1 MKCKRRILAIATAFG
16 CLLGSLPAIPA
27 AAISDAALEQLQQ
40 GDSYQ
45 VVSVNFSEET
55 NCVSFMYVQDLSSNE
70 IFQISCGIRNY
81 NAAIAG
87 DEIPQ
92 AGDLIDMDWCGE
104 MAEVYPGCMHLECG
118 DTIENLGS
126 VWELETID
134 LTVVSVENKRNFT
147 LEAADG
153 TQYSYC
159 DSTAGYGGVEVL
171 GAVGD
176 TVTMAKFGDRV
187 IRRYGSPD
195 AAPVVEEWM
204 MDFAVVGKNAET
216 GRMALASLESG
227 STYYFSEAELEDA
240 MTEQDPIEYGDMLR
254 IRGLDMCTVLYG
266 TNTFTLQEGYS
277 VTDLGSL
284 FDYGRVTTVTL
295 GEKEEDYPTIPL
307 TGEDGTYYYYIDYLA
322 NTPQQF
328 CDPDWTAF
336 GAGTQMDFVSF
347 KGRPLLPLDSQGYV
361 MRMLGM
367 NEEKYYFTYLTND
380 EPNAT
385 NVFSIPATAADA
397 YLCNSTDLRIGSI
410 FRFYGL
416 GAPTETYGVNGFEY
430 ADHAVIWHDTRIS
443 CSISSVL
450 CTITKNDGIYVTAEH
465 NGTSYRFCAN
475 WIAGCDS
482 STFQT
487 DPCTL
492 AVGDMLYLK
501 IHNGRVLGA
510 GERYYPEE
518 HLDQRDYA
526 VVGVDDAEDP
536 QQYVLCSITKG
547 SKGKTYYV
555 DAQLLADFGI
565 TEPVGY
571 GDFLTL
577 YGTKT
582 YGTATDGTFSLTMN
596 PEEKGAYIQFTLRTP
611 QSVYS
616 RRLNYFADASLID
629 YTVTVDPED
638 PEAVQLTSDAGTF
651 RYVTDFAGEYLQ
663 PNGVDWS
670 SVQTGDTLQVFTY
683 AETPLIPMDPALH
696 LQRYYGEISN
706 TYADYCILDGEVR
719 VEMDALKAML
729 PEDYTAK
736 YADGLIIWYTGS
748 MDASTYPIGMAE
760 MFYVFDCGT
769 AGGTELRAQR
779 TYYMDY
785 LEAHQK
791 EPIIQM
797 TAGDVDADGMATILD
812 VIQLSKC
819 LMGTE
824 TLPDLTVTTP
834 IRADFDQNG
843 VVNTADA
850 LALMKKL
857 VFMVY

>member
-1 MKCKRRILAIATAFG
+1 MKSKRRILAIATALG

-45 VVSVNFSEET
+45 VVSVEFSEAQ
-55 NCVSFMYVQDLSSNE
+55 NCVTNMYVQDFSGSLWQLTGTSMKLS
-70 IFQISCGIRNY
+70 
-81 NAAIAG
+81 AALAG
-87 DEIPQ
+87 EKIPQ
-92 AGDLIDMDWCGE
+92 PGDLIDLDFNGYILE
-104 MAEVYPGCMHLECG
+104 IYPSLMELIYG

-126 VWELETID
+126 VWELDAID
-134 LTVVSVENKRNFT
+134 LTVVSIANGMKYT

-153 TQYSYC
+153 TQYSYYDDTSVC
-159 DSTAGYGGVEVL
+159 LGLEAL

-176 TVTMAKFGDRV
+176 TVTMAKLGDRV

-204 MDFAVVGKNAET
+204 MDFAVVGKNDET
-216 GRMALASLESG
+216 GKMALASLESG

-254 IRGLDMCTVLYG
+254 IRGLDMCTELYG

-284 FDYGRVTTVTL
+284 YDCGRVTTVTL

-322 NTPQQF
+322 DTPQQF

-336 GAGTQMDFVSF
+336 EAGTEMDFITF
-347 KGRPLLPLDSQGYV
+347 KGRPLLPLGNDCRE
-361 MRMLGM
+361 MRILGM
-367 NEEKYYFTYLTND
+367 DGDICYCVFTDTTTD
-380 EPNAT
+380 
-385 NVFSIPATAADA
+385 VFSIPAKE
-397 YLCNSTDLRIGSI
+397 LQCNSTDLRLGST
-410 FRFYGL
+410 FRIYGL
-416 GAPTETYGVNGFEY
+416 VEPTETYGVKDYAY
-430 ADHAVIWHDTRIS
+430 ADHAVVWNDTRANFS
-443 CSISSVL
+443 TSSVL
-450 CTITKNDGIYVTAEH
+450 CTITKNDGIYVTAER
-465 NGTSYRFCAN
+465 NGTSYRFCAE

-482 STFQT
+482 STFKT

-501 IHNGRVLGA
+501 IHNGGVFGA

-582 YGTATDGTFSLTMN
+582 YGTATDGTFSLTMD

-748 MDASTYPIGMAE
+748 MNASTYPIGMAE

-785 LEAHQK
+785 LEQHQK
-791 EPIIQM
+791 EPVIKM

-824 TLPDLTVTTP
+824 TLPDLTVTTS

>member
-1 MKCKRRILAIATAFG
+1 MKCKRRILAIATALG
-16 CLLGSLPAIPA
+16 CLLGSLPAVPA

-45 VVSVNFSEET
+45 VVSVEFSEAQ
-55 NCVSFMYVQDLSSNE
+55 NCVTNMYVQDFSGSLWQLTGTSMKLS
-70 IFQISCGIRNY
+70 
-81 NAAIAG
+81 AALAG
-87 DEIPQ
+87 EKIPQ
-92 AGDLIDMDWCGE
+92 PGDLIDLDFNGYILELYPSIME
-104 MAEVYPGCMHLECG
+104 LVYG

-126 VWELETID
+126 VWELEAID
-134 LTVVSVENKRNFT
+134 LTVVSVESTKKYT

-153 TQYSYC
+153 TQYCYYDDASVYLGLE
-159 DSTAGYGGVEVL
+159 AL

-176 TVTMAKFGDRV
+176 TVTMAKLGDQLL
-187 IRRYGSPD
+187 RRYGSAD
-195 AAPVVEEWM
+195 AAPLVEEWM
-204 MDFAVVGKNAET
+204 MDFAVVGRNAET
-216 GRMALASLESG
+216 GRMTLASLEDG
-227 STYYFSEAELEDA
+227 GTYYFSEEELEGA
-240 MTEQDPIEYGDMLR
+240 MVLKDPIEYGDMLR
-254 IRGLDMCTVLYG
+254 IRGLESCTELYG
-266 TNTFTLQEGYS
+266 TNSFTLQEDYS

-284 FDYGRVTTVTL
+284 FDNGFVKTVTI
-295 GEKEEDYPTIPL
+295 GEKEEYDPTIPL
-307 TGEDGTYYYYIDYLA
+307 TLGDRTYYYYIDYLA

-336 GAGTQMDFVSF
+336 EAGTEMDFITF
-347 KGRPLLPLDSQGYV
+347 KGRPLLPLGNDCRE
-361 MRMLGM
+361 MRILGM
-367 NEEKYYFTYLTND
+367 DSDSCYCVFTDTTTD
-380 EPNAT
+380 
-385 NVFSIPATAADA
+385 VFSIPAKE
-397 YLCNSTDLRIGSI
+397 LQCNSTDLRLGST
-410 FRFYGL
+410 FRIYGL
-416 GAPTETYGVNGFEY
+416 DEPTETYGVKEYAY
-430 ADHAVIWHDTRIS
+430 ADHAVVWNDTRANFS
-443 CSISSVL
+443 TSSVP
-450 CTITKNDGIYVTAEH
+450 CAITENDGVYVTAEH
-465 NGTSYRFCAN
+465 NGTSYRFCAE
-475 WIAGCDS
+475 WIADCDS
-482 STFQT
+482 STFET

-492 AVGDMLYLK
+492 AVGDMLYLQV
-501 IHNGRVLGA
+501 HNGGVFGA
-510 GERYYPEE
+510 GKRYYPEE
-518 HLDQRDYA
+518 HLDSRDYA

-536 QQYVLCSITKG
+536 QQYVLCSVTDG
-547 SKGKTYYV
+547 SKGKTYYM
-555 DAQLLADFGI
+555 DAQLLAAFGF

-582 YGTATDGTFSLTMN
+582 YGTADGDTVSLTMD
-596 PEEKGAYIQFTLRTP
+596 PEEKGAYIKFTPRYP
-611 QSVYS
+611 QSEAHS

-638 PEAVQLTSDAGTF
+638 SGAVQLTSNAGTF
-651 RYVTDFAGEYLQ
+651 RYVTDYTDAYLQ
-663 PNGVDWS
+663 PDGADWS

-683 AETPLIPMDPALH
+683 KGTPIIAMDPALH
-696 LQRYYGEISN
+696 LQRYYGEVSN
-706 TYADYCILDGEVR
+706 TYADYCILDGEIR
-719 VEMDALKAML
+719 VEMDALKSLL
-729 PEDYTAK
+729 PEDETTK

-748 MDASTYPIGMAE
+748 MDTSTYPIGMAE

-769 AGGTELRAQR
+769 TGGTELRAQR

-791 EPIIQM
+791 EPVIKM